1 MIGTH
6 VKFDKSVI
14 YTSTSVRI
22 PSDDAADESPNL
34 AKKHKSNDNLNEI
47 GANFSERKCFTWWN
61 DVTVTNNYSI
71 LDSESGLEIDEL
83 SVDSCSTKESPL
95 SSYMLH
101 KSFQNIRELLK
112 VENIH
117 RSPDITGSGVEETEK
132 YWQDKIVCSSPHY
145 QQAKHEI
152 QSKKQFFYNWK

>member
-1 MIGTH
+1 MMGTQ

-14 YTSTSVRI
+14 YTSTSVGI

-112 VENIH
+112 VENSH
-117 RSPDITGSGVEETEK
+117 GSPVITGSGVEET
-132 YWQDKIVCSSPHY
+132 DKIIFSSPHY